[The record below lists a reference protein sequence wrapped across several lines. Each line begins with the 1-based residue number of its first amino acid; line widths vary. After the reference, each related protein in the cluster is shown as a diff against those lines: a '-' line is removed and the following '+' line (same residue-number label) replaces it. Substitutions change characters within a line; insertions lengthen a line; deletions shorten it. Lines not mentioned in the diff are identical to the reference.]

1 MRILIQ
7 SIKCLLET
15 FIKLVEKENTND
27 IKREY
32 IETTAKLKVARREL
46 NRAEEGIRQWKQR
59 ITTR

>member
-7 SIKCLLET
+7 LIKGLLEI

-32 IETTAKLKVARREL
+32 KETTAKLKAARREL
-46 NRAEEGIRQWKQR
+46 DRTEEGIRQWKQR

>member
-7 SIKCLLET
+7 LIKGLLEI

-32 IETTAKLKVARREL
+32 RETREKLIVARREL
-46 NRAEEGIRQWKQR
+46 DKTEEGIRQWRQR

>member
-32 IETTAKLKVARREL
+32 EETSKKVRLVRQEL
-46 NRAEEGIRQWKQR
+46 DKTEEGIRQWKQR
-59 ITTR
+59 ITIR

>member
-7 SIKCLLET
+7 LIKGLLEI

-32 IETTAKLKVARREL
+32 RETTAKLKVARKEL
-46 NRAEEGIRQWKQR
+46 GRTEEGIRQWKQR

>member
-7 SIKCLLET
+7 LIKGLLEI

-32 IETTAKLKVARREL
+32 RETTAKLKVARREL
-46 NRAEEGIRQWKQR
+46 NRTEEGIRQWKQR
-59 ITTR
+59 ITTK